1 MFPLDGVVYSYGS
14 FIDLFATF
22 EVLNGENKTTY
33 TYGWIISKL
42 SSDVDLAKDA
52 AKPYFDTDVTRVHL
66 DNNILEPNNYYNI
79 TFYVKGND
87 AYYNGMRA
95 SMYNI
100 IYIGI
105 PPKNGRCSIV
115 PS

>member
-105 PPKNGRCSIV
+105 PPKNGRCSII